1 MEIFN
6 LNKYLTGEYLVYTD
20 SGIKVDIIDYPGKS
34 GILGDNSV
42 LGKVRSA
49 NSWSYSIVEF
59 DLDGNIKSLLP
70 DNNVKIKNLVMYE
83 SVVKWFNIRLSY
95 SGAGLES
102 SMPYDTEN
110 NALLHRLPSDLDT
123 IKVVYSPE
131 KCVGPSLNQLDNLG
145 VSGIC
150 ETKDFSI
157 HLSDRIEYQ
166 VNDPKHLPEVKYYNS
181 LGEDISDVKDIM
193 STNEFLTLKS
203 DPILISLI
211 EIVAEENDKKELPN
225 IPDNDIEHIIE
236 PLSELIIASSTPESL
251 MSVSDKMADPMK
263 FIKLG
268 ASINKEVRRG
278 IYLGFVDS
286 YPDLMKYAN
295 DKNVLLDK
303 YVLHKIMNKK
313 SK

>member
-49 NSWSYSIVEF
+49 NSGSYSIVEF

-70 DNNVKIKNLVMYE
+70 DNSAKIKSLVMYK

-110 NALLHRLPSDLDT
+110 DALLHRLPSDLDT

-131 KCVGPSLNQLDNLG
+131 RYRDKCIEFEVQLEGSNLSNS
-145 VSGIC
+145 VS
-150 ETKDFSI
+150 K
-157 HLSDRIEYQ
+157 
-166 VNDPKHLPEVKYYNS
+166 
-181 LGEDISDVKDIM
+181 
-193 STNEFLTLKS
+193 
-203 DPILISLI
+203 I
-211 EIVAEENDKKELPN
+211 EIENGKE
-225 IPDNDIEHIIE
+225 
-236 PLSELIIASSTPESL
+236 
-251 MSVSDKMADPMK
+251 
-263 FIKLG
+263 
-268 ASINKEVRRG
+268 
-278 IYLGFVDS
+278 
-286 YPDLMKYAN
+286 
-295 DKNVLLDK
+295 
-303 YVLHKIMNKK
+303 
-313 SK
+313 